1 MLESDWVAR
10 IPTESWDEVAINRDL
25 LGDGT
30 FGWRLVGGDGLIP
43 EPHGMFCAE
52 VEPLDNFS
60 IEETAL
66 DTPVEEKDKQKGK
79 LVIRYSIRYCVMK
92 LYSLTQLTST

>member
-1 MLESDWVAR
+1 
-10 IPTESWDEVAINRDL
+10 
-25 LGDGT
+25 
-30 FGWRLVGGDGLIP
+30 
-43 EPHGMFCAE
+43 MFCAE

-60 IEETAL
+60 IEERAL
-66 DTPVEEKDKQKGK
+66 DTPVEEKDRQKGK